1 MKKLILVFVS
11 ILLITSCISKKTI
24 TLTNGKKISERKADR
39 MMMRGLKKCLKEL
52 PKEDRNIIMEMSVD
66 TTNVIG
72 K

>member
-1 MKKLILVFVS
+1 
-11 ILLITSCISKKTI
+11 
-24 TLTNGKKISERKADR
+24 